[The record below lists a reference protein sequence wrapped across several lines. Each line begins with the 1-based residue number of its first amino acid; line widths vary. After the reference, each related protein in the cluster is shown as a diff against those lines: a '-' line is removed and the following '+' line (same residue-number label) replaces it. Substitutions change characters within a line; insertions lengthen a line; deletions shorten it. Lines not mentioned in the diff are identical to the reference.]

1 VITELDG
8 QPTRDPG
15 EFRNTISLTPI
26 GCQVQLTVLRSGK
39 PRKVKV
45 TIGNLSEQ
53 TAQVGENQIEEIGLA
68 VQNLPADIARQLDA
82 TPGQGIVVSD
92 VRSGSIAAE
101 AGITR
106 GTIILLAN
114 GEEIHNVDEFSA
126 IVAAAEAA
134 KRLVLL
140 VRVQGSQRFVALSW

>member
-1 VITELDG
+1 
-8 QPTRDPG
+8 
-15 EFRNTISLTPI
+15 
-26 GCQVQLTVLRSGK
+26 
-39 PRKVKV
+39 
-45 TIGNLSEQ
+45 
-53 TAQVGENQIEEIGLA
+53 VGENQIEEIGLA